1 MEREGFSCYLARNV
15 EADSAMS
22 LQRILKKIK
31 TRQHPLILNAT
42 AATEVPY
49 ADALYG
55 GVIVSNLGASAATT
69 FTLPKA
75 VPGMRVSAVLKAAQ
89 ELRLDPFGTETIALP
104 STGVQQ
110 AAGKYITADALSES
124 VQLVCLIAGTWDAV
138 GATDGTW
145 GVEG

>member
-1 MEREGFSCYLARNV
+1 M
-15 EADSAMS
+15 EADVAMS
-22 LQRILKKIK
+22 ANQRIIAKIRR
-31 TRQHPLILNAT
+31 RQAPKVINAT
-42 AATEVPY
+42 AATDIAY

-55 GVIVSNLGASAATT
+55 GVVVANNGASAAVT
-69 FTLPKA
+69 FNLPEA
-75 VPGMRVSAVLKAAQ
+75 IPGMRVSAVLKAAQ
-89 ELRLDPFGTETIALP
+89 ELRLNPQDTETIALP

-124 VQLVCLIAGTWDAV
+124 VQLVCIIAGTWDAV